1 MFNDSRWP
9 IQSQTM
15 FAWESTFNTNET
27 SACISKN
34 SRESFIPKLSPDA
47 VLGAT
52 RFALSIISLRHKG
65 RNSCRRAPWNIS
77 FGSYLIVDTM
87 CASKEILLQCGHNVH
102 PDPTEGIPEKNPRAG
117 EHHWCFNRHQVPR
130 KAVASAARMSH
141 KPLFKYSKVVISC
154 FCYFETEEAKENI
167 WMCSPEVRAEVWFGL
182 VWIKEK
188 RPRTTH
194 WFTLFQDLAHSLDQ
208 VQNPMTLCQKM
219 LRKEQR

>member
-1 MFNDSRWP
+1 MKHFLW
-9 IQSQTM
+9 
-15 FAWESTFNTNET
+15 
-27 SACISKN
+27 
-34 SRESFIPKLSPDA
+34 
-47 VLGAT
+47 
-52 RFALSIISLRHKG
+52 
-65 RNSCRRAPWNIS
+65 
-77 FGSYLIVDTM
+77 
-87 CASKEILLQCGHNVH
+87 LLPNCWHNVCLQ
-102 PDPTEGIPEKNPRAG
+102 INPAPVWSCILTQQKESQWRITVL
-117 EHHWCFNRHQVPR
+117 ENITWCFNRHRVPR

-141 KPLFKYSKVVISC
+141 KPLFKYCKVVISC

-188 RPRTTH
+188 RPRTTR

>member
-1 MFNDSRWP
+1 MEYFLWLL
-9 IQSQTM
+9 
-15 FAWESTFNTNET
+15 
-27 SACISKN
+27 
-34 SRESFIPKLSPDA
+34 PKQCMPPN
-47 VLGAT
+47 
-52 RFALSIISLRHKG
+52 K
-65 RNSCRRAPWNIS
+65 SCS
-77 FGSYLIVDTM
+77 SVV
-87 CASKEILLQCGHNVH
+87 VH
-102 PDPTEGIPEKNPRAG
+102 PDPTKGTPVNNHSAAEQQ
-117 EHHWCFNRHQVPR
+117 HCFNRHQVPR

-141 KPLFKYSKVVISC
+141 KPLFKYCKVVISC

-194 WFTLFQDLAHSLDQ
+194 WFTLFQDLAQSLEQ